1 MITIITVGSWMNILE
16 FLCRIAILV
25 NAFLIA
31 FTFDYLPNLLYQS
44 TVSNT
49 FIIKP
54 DKGVLLI
61 NYYSAHKN

>member
-31 FTFDYLPNLLYQS
+31 FTFDYLPNLLYQC

-49 FIIKP
+49 FIVKL